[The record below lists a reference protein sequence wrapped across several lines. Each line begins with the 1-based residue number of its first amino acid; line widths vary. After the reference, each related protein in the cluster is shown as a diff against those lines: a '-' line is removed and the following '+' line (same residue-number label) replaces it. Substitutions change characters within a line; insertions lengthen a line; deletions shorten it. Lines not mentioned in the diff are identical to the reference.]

1 GEVVAAGVGQ
11 PDDPLYVFSMHNA
24 YQKIYQAGRKAPW
37 KPAEVHH
44 KRGDKFGAL
53 NIGVLM
59 GHGPTQPYNLR
70 NGVHEPML
78 EELIAD
84 PDIIRMATFQSAAFR
99 LFMPKL
105 YKRYHGLRQDVE
117 RQSHLPHLKWNFA
130 KSVFSAAAFNFGP
143 QTVTAQH
150 RDCMN
155 LPGGFC
161 AITALGTFDAKLG
174 GQLVIE
180 ELGLVIDFP
189 AGSTI
194 LLPSAVLTHS
204 NTAIQ
209 PGETRVSFTQYT
221 SGALFRYADNGY
233 RTEKELKQYNEEQYN
248 DMMERKS
255 TRWVRT
261 LALWSKFEDIL
272 EGAKLRLVETGELV
286 ESADSMSM

>member
-1 GEVVAAGVGQ
+1 STPVLFTNPKTGEVVTAGVGR
-11 PDDPLYVFSMHNA
+11 PDDPLYMLSMNHA
-24 YQKIYQAGRKAPW
+24 YEKIYQAGRKAPW
-37 KPAEVHH
+37 KHAEVHH
-44 KRGDKFGAL
+44 KRGDEFGAL
-53 NIGVLM
+53 NVGVLM
-59 GHGPTQPYNLR
+59 GHGPTRPYNLR

-78 EELIAD
+78 EELLAD
-84 PDIIRMATFQSAAFR
+84 PDIERMATFQSAAFR

-105 YKRYHGLRQDVE
+105 YKRYYGLRQDVE
-117 RQSHLPHLKWNFA
+117 RHPMNLKWNFK

-209 PGETRVSFTQYT
+209 PGETRVSFTQYS

-233 RTEKELKQYNEEQYN
+233 RT
-248 DMMERKS
+248 
-255 TRWVRT
+255 
-261 LALWSKFEDIL
+261 
-272 EGAKLRLVETGELV
+272 
-286 ESADSMSM
+286 